1 MSLFYLKNTIDYLL
15 TISAIYRNESSEE
28 NWLTSCLRWLDAV
41 EVENLEIEQKYSKFK
56 IKFCSFLYFP
66 FISHSFSLKLFG
78 IRLMFRI
85 FLMPYAGETS
95 KRCPRGVDRERTD
108 CLSGRQRERAHLLDL
123 NIEFHQH
130 KNSTIHSVPLL
141 CWLFPLT
148 FTQSKI
154 KPTDVLM
161 FKSVRKE
168 FLNSFFPRL
177 LFCLWDVQFKSHW
190 TLNFI
195 GFFNRM
201 KCLWSG

>member
-1 MSLFYLKNTIDYLL
+1 MTWCCGSGKFGDRT
-15 TISAIYRNESSEE
+15 
-28 NWLTSCLRWLDAV
+28 
-41 EVENLEIEQKYSKFK
+41 EIFK
-56 IKFCSFLYFP
+56 IQNKILFFPLFSFF
-66 FISHSFSLKLFG
+66 SHSFSLKLFG

-95 KRCPRGVDRERTD
+95 KWCPRGVDRERTD

-141 CWLFPLT
+141 RWLFPLT

-154 KPTDVLM
+154 KPTGVRM
-161 FKSVRKE
+161 FKSLRKE

-177 LFCLWDVQFKSHW
+177 LFCLWDVQFKSHL

-195 GFFNRM
+195 GFFLTEWNVYEVV
-201 KCLWSG
+201 KEWIEWN